1 MNRKKIP
8 TEIQTQVLIQCRRRC
23 CICYGLERDY
33 KIKRGQ
39 IAHINN
45 NRNDNRLDN
54 LAFLCLPHH
63 DEYDS
68 TTSQSKNLT
77 KNEIRE
83 FRKELQNEIDEIW
96 KKPIEIGNQISSNIK
111 KSISGRYIREGFNEQ
126 AELEIMYLGKDRI
139 KVSGLSFWGIKNEF
153 GPNIG
158 ELDFEIDLIQ
168 NKAVYSQKIG
178 SELYRIF
185 MEFKENQLIVKE
197 DYVIGIFGMN
207 VSFDG
212 KYVKAE

>member
-1 MNRKKIP
+1 MSRKKIP

-23 CICYGLERDY
+23 CICYGLEKDY
-33 KIKRGQ
+33 RIKKGQ

-45 NRNDNRLDN
+45 NKNDNRLDN

-68 TTSQSKNLT
+68 ITSQSKNLT
-77 KNEIRE
+77 KNEVRE

-96 KKPIEIGNQISSNIK
+96 KKPIGIGNQKSSNIN

-126 AELEIMYLGKDRI
+126 AELEVLYLGNDRI
-139 KVSGLSFWGIKNEF
+139 KVSGISFWGIKNEF

-158 ELDFEIDLIQ
+158 DLDFEIDLIKD
-168 NKAVYSQKIG
+168 KAVYSEKTG
-178 SELYRIF
+178 GELYRIF
-185 MEFKENQLIVKE
+185 MEFNEDQLIINE

-207 VSFDG
+207 VTFG
-212 KYVKAE
+212 GTYNKVE